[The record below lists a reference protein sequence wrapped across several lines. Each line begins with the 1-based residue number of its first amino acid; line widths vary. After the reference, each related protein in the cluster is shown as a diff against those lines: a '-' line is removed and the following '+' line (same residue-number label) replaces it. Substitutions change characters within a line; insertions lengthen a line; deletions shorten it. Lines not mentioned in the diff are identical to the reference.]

1 MDRETVD
8 SLEEGRAFQRILQ
21 GAKRGEVLDCW
32 QSGGVPCGAEL
43 GPPSHRPSREGFQRM
58 SGFSIAPKKMLFK
71 NSRDVPSQN
80 DLKLGSSP

>member
-1 MDRETVD
+1 MDGEKVD
-8 SLEEGRAFQRILQ
+8 ALEGVRGVQRIPP
-21 GAKRGEVLDCW
+21 GAKRGEVLNRW